1 MLVVAGQ
8 RGIAVALES
17 GFLLGALCLVGDAFL
32 FAVYSTLVRGLRT
45 RYSAL
50 QVTAGTTVAGALG
63 LCLLA
68 GVGEDWGS
76 LLQLSAAQWG
86 AILYLALGCSVLAY
100 LAYNRALAEVEASR
114 AAAWLYLEPVVAVA
128 LGALLLDE
136 EVAVQT
142 LVGGAIIVAALV
154 VAGRT

>member
-1 MLVVAGQ
+1 M
-8 RGIAVALES
+8 
-17 GFLLGALCLVGDAFL
+17 
-32 FAVYSTLVRGLRT
+32 
-45 RYSAL
+45 
-50 QVTAGTTVAGALG
+50 TAGTTVAGALG

-76 LLQLSAAQWG
+76 LLRLSAGQWG

-128 LGALLLDE
+128 LGALLLGE
-136 EVAVQT
+136 AVAVQT

-154 VAGRT
+154 VAGRV